1 MSASAAIIGTKIRAA
16 RVATGLSTR
25 EAAREVSARGIPISH
40 TTLSKHERGLSLT
53 PVPLLETLAELYGR
67 SLVYLLGEEPT
78 LTGIRYRALKSVRVK
93 DRRHFEGEATRWTR
107 LYLKLEEVL
116 ESPLAG
122 SPLQAESDEGGKELA
137 VRLRKKLKYGE
148 MPVPSVI
155 RVLEKQGVRVLQ
167 VHSTARIDGISARF
181 GKSPVVALNPNTSN
195 DRFRFNAA
203 HELGHHL
210 FDDGGDDEGS
220 DHDGDDRAHD
230 FASHFLIPDAQV
242 EKAFEGFSMVK
253 LVRFKE
259 LFGVSLAA
267 MIYRGKKLGLIPQPL
282 YERIWRDF
290 SRLGWRTKEPGHVQ
304 ADHSIRLEQLI
315 EEATNDKRM
324 SHGDIAGFASVD
336 ASVIRARV
344 LEAIG
349 GREPVLPDPP
359 SPFQFPQGRA

>member
-16 RVATGLSTR
+16 RVATGMSTR

-53 PVPLLETLAELYGR
+53 PVPLLEMLAELYGR

-116 ESPLAG
+116 ERPLAG
-122 SPLQAESDEGGKELA
+122 SPLRAESNEGGKELA

-267 MIYRGKKLGLIPQPL
+267 MIYRGKRLGLIPQPL

-324 SHGDIAGFASVD
+324 SHGEIAGFASVD

-349 GREPVLPDPP
+349 GREPMLPDPP